1 MFKMKVLRKFFLY
14 TFTSLL
20 VSIFITAVYIYFPY
34 VSDKFDGNIRDYMF
48 ILRGEVP
55 DSRQVTIVDIDEE
68 SLNSLGQWPWSR
80 NILSQIVQNLTNA
93 GVGVIG
99 FDVVFAEVD
108 NSNPSRVFKKF
119 NQSTDGIPN
128 YDEEF
133 AYTIANSPTI
143 LGYQFQLEDEKF
155 IKKKPPRIPAIFIE
169 RNRQL
174 GEDYLINAKG
184 TILNTDIIQ
193 DNGYSSGFFNNVPDE
208 SGIIRSVPLIIR
220 YQDQIYPSLALEM
233 VRASLGINKV
243 YIDYNELGVSAVTLG
258 DFAIQTD
265 RFGRIL
271 VNFRGKEKTFKYVS
285 AYDIYT
291 GNFDQKDIEGKAIL
305 IGASAAGILDLRAI
319 PFESVYPGVEVHA
332 NVIDNILNGDFL
344 TKPAELDSLEILSIF
359 ILSFIV
365 TLAVT
370 YTPLWVSPFVFL
382 LFSAMVFYGTYY
394 LLFTHMLV
402 FNIVFPFM
410 AVLVATIITSFLD
423 YIFEIRQEEAIKK
436 KFATKVSPDVMN
448 SLLNNL
454 ENESLEAME
463 KEVTIFFS
471 DVRNFTNISEAF
483 HNPKILIE
491 FLNKYMEPMTD
502 IIIKEQGTIDKYIGD
517 AIMAYWNAPADVENH
532 ADKALTATLNQLHY
546 IKELNETL
554 ETDPKFEAVVKMS
567 KEKNLP
573 IIDIGIGLNTGMAIV
588 GEMGSSKRSDY
599 TVIGDAINV
608 GARLESLCKFYNS
621 KCNISQQTKD
631 ALKEKYISRLLDF
644 VMVKGKSEPIKIWQV
659 HDFNRDDS
667 FPKLYDVSRDQLI
680 KELKYYHSGVQLYQ
694 DSKFDKAL
702 EIFKDI
708 DTWENKTNQNIY
720 KIYIERCEHY
730 IKNPPENFNG
740 VFIHTTKG

>member
-20 VSIFITAVYIYFPY
+20 VSIFITAVYIYFPH
-34 VSDKFDGNIRDYMF
+34 VTDKFDGNIRDYMF